1 MKCQNSQRMM
11 VMTDGRVADDSN
23 MVHLNSLKLKG
34 GGDFACE
41 CLIEVQGEDCRRSSL
56 PPRHRIR
63 L

>member
-1 MKCQNSQRMM
+1 MM
-11 VMTDGRVADDSN
+11 VMTEARVADESN

-41 CLIEVQGEDCRRSSL
+41 CLIDVQGEDCRRSSL